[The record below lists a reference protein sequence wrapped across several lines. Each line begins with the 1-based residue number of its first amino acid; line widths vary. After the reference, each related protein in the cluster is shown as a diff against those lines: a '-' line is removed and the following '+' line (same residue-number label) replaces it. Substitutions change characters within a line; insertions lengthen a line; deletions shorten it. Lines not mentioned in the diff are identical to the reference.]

1 MLIILY
7 LRLISLQVSEQPE
20 NIDAW
25 LDVMVDKYTESKDVG
40 RENPTAG
47 GLSCQTY
54 TTLEEIT
61 SFRDDLWTWMT
72 LKLGEKETS
81 ALLEGCKSKHENKQ
95 NTVPLFIFYKINR
108 LYEIKWKQTRECSM

>member
-1 MLIILY
+1 MLIIPY
-7 LRLISLQVSEQPE
+7 LRLISPQVSEQPE

-25 LDVMVDKYTESKDVG
+25 FNVMVDKYTESKDVG

-61 SFRDDLWTWMT
+61 SFRDDLVPV
-72 LKLGEKETS
+72 KLNDTKTGRKRNNCTIR
-81 ALLEGCKSKHENKQ
+81 GMQVK
-95 NTVPLFIFYKINR
+95 T
-108 LYEIKWKQTRECSM
+108 WKQTEHCPTFYFLQNQ

>member
-7 LRLISLQVSEQPE
+7 LRLISPQVSEQPE

-61 SFRDDLWTWMT
+61 SFRDDLVPVELNDTKT
-72 LKLGEKETS
+72 GRKR
-81 ALLEGCKSKHENKQ
+81 NKCTIRGMQ
-95 NTVPLFIFYKINR
+95 VKT
-108 LYEIKWKQTRECSM
+108 WKQRGLSHFLFFTKSIGYMK